1 MGRFSFTLM
10 PNSLVTLGIAAG
22 SGTKRDRSIAGRDD
36 VSRGYG
42 EFPFVCSG

>member
-1 MGRFSFTLM
+1 MGLFSFTMM
-10 PNSLVTLGIAAG
+10 PKSLVTLGIAAG
-22 SGTKRDRSIAGRDD
+22 LGTKRDRSIAARDD